1 MKCTKFYLKVSL
13 KYFNEIFT
21 RQNFMDSI
29 QNFMDSIQNFMDS
42 IQNFMDSIQN
52 FKDSIQNFMD
62 SIQNFMDSILTTI
75 LQNGFCNN
83 CNVGAFWYLC
93 IFWYFDLTIY
103 RPTCFVMGCSV
114 STLSVLLLK

>member
-29 QNFMDSIQNFMDS
+29 QNFM
-42 IQNFMDSIQN
+42 
-52 FKDSIQNFMD
+52 DSIQNFMD

>member
-42 IQNFMDSIQN
+42 IQNFMDSI
-52 FKDSIQNFMD
+52 
-62 SIQNFMDSILTTI
+62 LTTI

-93 IFWYFDLTIY
+93 IFWYFDL
-103 RPTCFVMGCSV
+103 
-114 STLSVLLLK
+114 